1 VVDEIASRVIRSGGR
16 ILGVRKADIPGGKS
30 LAAILRYAI

>member
-1 VVDEIASRVIRSGGR
+1 VDEIADRVIMSGGHV
-16 ILGVRKADIPGGKS
+16 LAVRKADIPDGKS